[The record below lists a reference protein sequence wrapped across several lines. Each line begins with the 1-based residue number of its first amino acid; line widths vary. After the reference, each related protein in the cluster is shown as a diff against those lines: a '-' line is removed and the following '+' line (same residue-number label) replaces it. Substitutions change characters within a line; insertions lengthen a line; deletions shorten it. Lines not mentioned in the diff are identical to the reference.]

1 MIAIDY
7 LVVARDS
14 YWLSGCSI
22 W

>member
-1 MIAIDY
+1 MIAIDC

-14 YWLSGCSI
+14 YWLSGCST